1 MFLIRPISLQVFLS
15 LICFQLAACDFASEF
30 FNRPPFVPSPSGGFA
45 INIRE
50 NANGGFSPD
59 FFDFKPAV
67 APISQAF
74 SIDIKEDSHGAQLP
88 IVPIHQR
95 FDVPAIPI
103 LAESP
108 FPVDILSQ
116 GIPFEDFN
124 RREFELARPHVP
136 TVIPD
141 PSLLLADFL
150 REKPVVL
157 NSGAY
162 SIDIQEPIENVNVAL
177 KSLEP
182 SHAYVIST
190 RSESSPRL
198 KAD

>member
-1 MFLIRPISLQVFLS
+1 M
-15 LICFQLAACDFASEF
+15 AACDFATEF

-50 NANGGFSPD
+50 NGNGDFSPH
-59 FFDFKPAV
+59 FFDAEPIV
-67 APISQAF
+67 PPISQAF
-74 SIDIKEDSHGAQLP
+74 AINIKEDSHGAQLP
-88 IVPIHQR
+88 VVPIHQS
-95 FDVPAIPI
+95 FDVPTIPI
-103 LAESP
+103 LPESL

-116 GIPFEDFN
+116 GIPFEDFH
-124 RREFELARPHVP
+124 RREFELARPEIIP
-136 TVIPD
+136 PVIPD
-141 PSLLLADFL
+141 PSLLLADFDL
-150 REKPVVL
+150 HERPVKL

-162 SIDIQEPIENVNVAL
+162 SIDIQEPIQNVLL
-177 KSLEP
+177 KSIVP